1 MKNLSYKK
9 IGKGKPLVLVHGYLG
24 GQNMWKF
31 QEELKHDYELIMPS
45 LAGYGES
52 ANLTAPST
60 IRENAEQV
68 FELLNHLNID
78 TFYLLGHSM
87 GGMIVQEM
95 AALRPSRVEKLICFG
110 TGSIGVLPNRFE
122 TIEESRHKIKTIG
135 IKETRENIAKTWFV
149 DYLKGEGYQL
159 CLEEGAKATTQAALA
174 SLDAW
179 DSWDGR
185 RQLSEISSPTLI
197 LWSNKDR
204 SYDLNQ
210 QNILNQGI
218 KNSRLEIIK
227 DCAHNSHMEKPILVN
242 NAIKQFLC

>member
-52 ANLTAPST
+52 SYLTAPST

-68 FELLNHLNID
+68 FELLNHLTID

-95 AALRPSRVEKLICFG
+95 AALRPNRVEKLICFG

-135 IKETRENIAKTWFV
+135 IKKTRENIAKTWFV

-185 RQLSEISSPTLI
+185 GQLSEISSPTLI

>member
-1 MKNLSYKK
+1 MKYLSYKK
-9 IGKGKPLVLVHGYLG
+9 IGKGKPFVLVHGYLG
-24 GQNMWKF
+24 GQNMWRF

-52 ANLTAPST
+52 ADLTAPST

-78 TFYLLGHSM
+78 IFYLLGHSM
-87 GGMIVQEM
+87 GGMVAQEM
-95 AALRPSRVEKLICFG
+95 AALNPSRVEKLICLG

-135 IKETRENIAKTWFV
+135 IKKTRENIAKTWFI
-149 DYLKGEGYQL
+149 DHQIGDGYQL
-159 CLEEGAKATTQAALA
+159 CLKEGDKATTQAALA

-185 RQLSEISSPTLI
+185 EQLSEISSPTLI
-197 LWSNKDR
+197 LWSTRDR
-204 SYDLNQ
+204 SYDKNQ
-210 QNILNQGI
+210 QEILNKGI
-218 KNSRLEIIK
+218 KNSRLEVI
-227 DCAHNSHMEKPILVN
+227 DGCAHNSHMEKPELIN
-242 NAIKQFLC
+242 QSIKDFLK

>member
-52 ANLTAPST
+52 SHLIAPST

-135 IKETRENIAKTWFV
+135 IKKTRENIAKTWFV

-227 DCAHNSHMEKPILVN
+227 DCAHNSHMEKPNLVN

>member
-52 ANLTAPST
+52 SYLTAPST

-185 RQLSEISSPTLI
+185 GQLSQIVSPTLI
-197 LWSNKDR
+197 LWSNQDR
-204 SYDLNQ
+204 SYDIKQ

>member
-52 ANLTAPST
+52 AHLTAPST

>member
-52 ANLTAPST
+52 SYLTAPST

-95 AALRPSRVEKLICFG
+95 SALRPSRVEKLICFG

-185 RQLSEISSPTLI
+185 GQLSEISSPTLI

>member
-9 IGKGKPLVLVHGYLG
+9 IGKGMPFVLVHGYLG

-52 ANLTAPST
+52 SYLTAPST

-78 TFYLLGHSM
+78 IFYLLGHSM

-174 SLDAW
+174 RLDAW

-185 RQLSEISSPTLI
+185 GQLSEISSPTLI

>member
-1 MKNLSYKK
+1 MSYLSYKK
-9 IGKGKPLVLVHGYLG
+9 IGKGKPFVLVHGYLG

-31 QEELKHDYELIMPS
+31 QEELKNDFELIMPS

-52 ANLTAPST
+52 AEMTAPST
-60 IRENAEQV
+60 IRENANLV
-68 FELLNHLNID
+68 YELLDHLNID
-78 TFYLLGHSM
+78 QFYLLGHSM

-185 RQLSEISSPTLI
+185 GQLSEISSPTLI

-227 DCAHNSHMEKPILVN
+227 DCAHNSHMEKPVLVN

>member
-9 IGKGKPLVLVHGYLG
+9 IGKGKSLVLVHGYLG
-24 GQNMWKF
+24 GQYMWKF

-52 ANLTAPST
+52 SYLTAPST

-185 RQLSEISSPTLI
+185 GQLSEISSPTLI

-227 DCAHNSHMEKPILVN
+227 DCAHNSHMEKPNLVN

>member
-68 FELLNHLNID
+68 FELLNHLTID

>member
-52 ANLTAPST
+52 SYLTAPST

-149 DYLKGEGYQL
+149 DYLKGEGYEL
-159 CLEEGAKATTQAALA
+159 CLKEGAKATTQAALA

-185 RQLSEISSPTLI
+185 GQLSEISSPTLI